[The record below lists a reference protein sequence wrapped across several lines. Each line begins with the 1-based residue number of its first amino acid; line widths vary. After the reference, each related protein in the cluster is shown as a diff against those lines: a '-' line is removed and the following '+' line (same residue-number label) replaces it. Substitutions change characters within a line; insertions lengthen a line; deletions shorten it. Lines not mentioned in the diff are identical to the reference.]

1 MKESLNK
8 ILTFLVVTFMAVGV
22 ASAKEVT
29 LLMDWFPQGNQSG
42 YYQAQFDNQYHDDV
56 KIIVKSGGPSINT
69 TAQVAAGSVEFGLQA
84 SDSVMMANSKGA
96 KIKGIFVSLGHVP
109 YTLVYHPNTG
119 VNSVKD
125 LDGRPFAVKIGVTYW
140 KWVKHKYG
148 LHNVKEFP
156 LKGDLGLFARTPQ
169 QFQQG
174 YSLFLPARLDAKG
187 VPNEQ
192 ITIESLGYRP
202 YSVLF
207 TTDKMIREN
216 RDLVQTVVDRLSI
229 SFHKSLVD
237 PKPTRD
243 FILSKSKKVNA
254 EIHNNALELMKRDF
268 LPADWSKI
276 GCQDPNRWV
285 ELANQMKEVNVLP
298 ADFDPH
304 QSYDTSFKKGCFE

>member
-1 MKESLNK
+1 MKKLIALFSV
-8 ILTFLVVTFMAVGV
+8 ILLAG
-22 ASAKEVT
+22 ASYAKEVT

-42 YYQAQFDNQYHDDV
+42 YWQAQFDNEYHDDV
-56 KIIVKSGGPSINT
+56 KIVVKSGGPKVNT
-69 TAQVAAGSVEFGLQA
+69 TAQVAAGQVEFGLQA
-84 SDSVMMANSKGA
+84 SDSVMLANAKGA
-96 KIKGIFVSLGHVP
+96 GLKGIFVSLNHVP
-109 YTLVYHPNTG
+109 YTLVFHPNTG

-125 LDGRPFAVKIGVTYW
+125 LDGRPFAVKMGVTYW
-140 KWVKHKYG
+140 KWVKHTYQ
-148 LHNVKEFP
+148 LNAVKEFP
-156 LKGDLGLFARTPQ
+156 LTGDLGLFARTPQ

-187 VPNEQ
+187 VANEQ
-192 ITIESLGYRP
+192 ITVESLGYRP

-207 TTDKMIREN
+207 TTDKLIKEN
-216 RDLVQTVVDRLSI
+216 PELVQAVVDRLSI
-229 SFHKSLVD
+229 SFPKSLID

-268 LPADWSKI
+268 LPKDWSKI

-304 QSYDTSFKKGCFE
+304 SSYDTSFKKGCFK

>member
-1 MKESLNK
+1 MKK
-8 ILTFLVVTFMAVGV
+8 IIALIAALGLATTVFATR
-22 ASAKEVT
+22 EVT

-42 YYQAQFDNQYHDDV
+42 FWQAQFDNQYHDDV
-56 KIIVKSGGPSINT
+56 KIIIKSGGPSINT

-96 KIKGIFVSLGHVP
+96 KLKGIFVSLNHVP

-119 VNSVKD
+119 VNSVHD

-140 KWVKHKYG
+140 KWVKQKYG
-148 LHNVKEFP
+148 LNKVKEFP

-192 ITIESLGYRP
+192 ITVESLGYRP

-207 TTDKMIREN
+207 TSDKLIKE
-216 RDLVQTVVDRLSI
+216 DPELVQTVVDRLSI
-229 SFHKSLVD
+229 SFPKSLID
-237 PKPTRD
+237 PKPTMD

-254 EIHNNALELMKRDF
+254 EIHMNAIELMKQDF
-268 LPADWSKI
+268 LPKDWSKI

-285 ELANQMKEVNVLP
+285 EVANQMKEVNVLP

-304 QSYDTSFKKGCFE
+304 QSYDTSFKKGCFK